1 MHILKLIIT
10 LILNLNLIA
19 GKLKHNN
26 KGKIKI
32 CGKMLPFIPCAPSI
46 CPKFIDGTSVVYDT
60 RCSNGKIKVGCN
72 AGGVRLN
79 CRFCGGLYDECWN
92 IVRRI

>member
-1 MHILKLIIT
+1 MHILKIVIIT

-19 GKLKHNN
+19 AKFNHN

-46 CPKFIDGTSVVYDT
+46 CPKYIGGTSVVYDT
-60 RCSNGKIKVGCN
+60 RCSTGKIKIGCN

-79 CRFCGGLYDECWN
+79 CRFCGGLYDEC
-92 IVRRI
+92 